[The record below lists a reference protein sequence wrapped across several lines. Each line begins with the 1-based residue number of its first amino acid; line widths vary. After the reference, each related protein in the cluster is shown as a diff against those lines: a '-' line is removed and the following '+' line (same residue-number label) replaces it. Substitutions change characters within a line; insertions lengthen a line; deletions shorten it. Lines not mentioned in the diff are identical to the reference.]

1 MKLQMNYKKPCNINA
16 FAVSVAGSTP
26 AASTNEKTSQFQ
38 RLRGFSCICKGFL
51 VCLFA
56 HYLRYLQVIFH
67 QNSGFADELQM
78 KLQMK
83 FGFKKAVNGICHCYG
98 FIIHGVLIYVF
109 KHVVCRVPHALH
121 CVFIGDIKP
130 EHD

>member
-1 MKLQMNYKKPCNINA
+1 MKLQMRVKKSCNINA
-16 FAVSVAGSTP
+16 FADLVAGSTP
-26 AASTNEKTSQFQ
+26 AASTNEKTSQPQ

-51 VCLFA
+51 AYPFA
-56 HYLRYLQVIFH
+56 HYLRYLQAIFH
-67 QNSGFADELQM
+67 QNSVFADELQM

-109 KHVVCRVPHALH
+109 
-121 CVFIGDIKP
+121 
-130 EHD
+130 

>member
-1 MKLQMNYKKPCNINA
+1 
-16 FAVSVAGSTP
+16 
-26 AASTNEKTSQFQ
+26 
-38 RLRGFSCICKGFL
+38 
-51 VCLFA
+51 
-56 HYLRYLQVIFH
+56 
-67 QNSGFADELQM
+67 M

-121 CVFIGDIKP
+121 CVFVWDIEP
-130 EHD
+130 EHDRRIYMAEVMESKWRDTAAGARVLQMLIQHVSGRVHNIFICAWCCFNQPHNIRRHF

>member
-1 MKLQMNYKKPCNINA
+1 MKLQMSYKKPCNINA
-16 FAVSVAGSTP
+16 FAISVVGSTP

-38 RLRGFSCICKGFL
+38 RLRGFSCIFKGFL
-51 VCLFA
+51 ACLFV
-56 HYLRYLQVIFH
+56 HYLRYLQVIFRP
-67 QNSGFADELQM
+67 NSVFADELQM

-109 KHVVCRVPHALH
+109 
-121 CVFIGDIKP
+121 
-130 EHD
+130 